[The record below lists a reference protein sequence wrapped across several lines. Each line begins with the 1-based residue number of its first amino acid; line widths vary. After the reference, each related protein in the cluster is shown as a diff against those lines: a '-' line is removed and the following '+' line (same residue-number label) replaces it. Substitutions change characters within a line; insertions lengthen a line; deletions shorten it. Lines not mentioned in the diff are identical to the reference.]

1 VIVKAPGG
9 KLVAI
14 CTAQIMIV
22 IKKSAGPLATT
33 RRSNN
38 KSGFDRNLNRDSM
51 VEIFS
56 GDRRRVCHRHCV
68 NEIASEA
75 FRLMPNAFESIID
88 AVAI

>member
-1 VIVKAPGG
+1 
-9 KLVAI
+9 
-14 CTAQIMIV
+14 
-22 IKKSAGPLATT
+22 
-33 RRSNN
+33 
-38 KSGFDRNLNRDSM
+38 M
-51 VEIFS
+51 VETFS